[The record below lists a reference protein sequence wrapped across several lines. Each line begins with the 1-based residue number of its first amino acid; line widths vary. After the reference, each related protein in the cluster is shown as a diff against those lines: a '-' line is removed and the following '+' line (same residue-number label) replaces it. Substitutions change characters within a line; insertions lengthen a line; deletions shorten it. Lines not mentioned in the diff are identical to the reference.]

1 MDTEQLNPGDRGDL
15 VTVITNTLHRLGYLA
30 APTNIYDGSVETA
43 VQAFQQERG
52 LTATGVANPMTLRA
66 LDEARWKL
74 GDRTLVFKK
83 NDSGLL
89 IRGDDVATL
98 QSRLIDMGFD
108 CGRVDGIYGV
118 RTETSVKEF
127 QKSAGV
133 VADGICGPATVIS
146 LMRLLR
152 TVSGGAPTLL
162 RDQAIREKRGPVLAD
177 KIIVLDP
184 SWGGKDVGRAVN
196 GLTEAEIVFDVAQRI
211 EGRLIA
217 LGVNVFLTRNETR
230 SPLEPERID
239 FANSVAADLV
249 ISMHVDSYKNENAQG
264 VATYFYGSDQHGV
277 HSVVGER
284 FATLVQR
291 EICARTDLHNCRT
304 HAKTWDMLRL
314 IKAPTVRIDLGY
326 ISNPHDAER
335 LGDPQFRDLIAEAL
349 VIAIQRLYL
358 AAEDDAKTGTLR
370 ISDLRR
376 AGIHH

>member
-177 KIIVLDP
+177 RIIVLDP

-284 FATLVQR
+284 FEVLGDSITLVSS
-291 EICARTDLHNCRT
+291 L
-304 HAKTWDMLRL
+304 
-314 IKAPTVRIDLGY
+314 
-326 ISNPHDAER
+326 
-335 LGDPQFRDLIAEAL
+335 
-349 VIAIQRLYL
+349 
-358 AAEDDAKTGTLR
+358 
-370 ISDLRR
+370 
-376 AGIHH
+376 